1 MHDACTCQIESKSQH
16 VLQNDSLAVW
26 SLLHRLKLPL
36 PANGSV
42 CDSGTA
48 VALILAHLNNL
59 ISLSFKVP
67 EYSQRNQ
74 STTYLTA
81 LGAVLRQSVL
91 PSPPSTSSPPF
102 TRFQNLSSATITLPT
117 WEKDASQTQQ
127 HDHLSDILAILYAP
141 NLETFDLTFQS
152 PPNALVP
159 QWPLP
164 HHPPRA
170 ANLAV
175 LRLHCTRTPSTF
187 LAHLLACTPHL
198 RTFELEATLPLA
210 LLTPRR
216 DDAGAASA
224 TARWCAAEADDDGT
238 RFHGGILATALARHC
253 GAELRSL
260 RVSVRTAEPPLY
272 LAEPVLPARTAVATP
287 LLLDDDGCCC
297 CDVGREDGAQDDG
310 DDETGLASMR
320 GLRVLNVA
328 VAVLLGWWPNGAAA
342 REGLARVLPSGLQ
355 ELWLREDMSW
365 WQDYAWHAV
374 HVVRAVEALLESG
387 RARELVK
394 IVIVMRGA
402 KGGPGW
408 WSEESVEL
416 LVKFCAAKGMAA
428 EFRERD
434 AVAV

>member
-16 VLQNDSLAVW
+16 VLHNDSPAVW
-26 SLLHRLKLPL
+26 SLLHGLKLPL
-36 PANGSV
+36 PANGNA

-48 VALILAHLNNL
+48 VALILAHLSNL

-67 EYSQRNQ
+67 EHSQHNQ

-91 PSPPSTSSPPF
+91 PSPPSASSSPF

-117 WEKDASQTQQ
+117 WEKDATQTQ
-127 HDHLSDILAILYAP
+127 HDHLTNILAILYAP
-141 NLETFDLTFQS
+141 NLKTFDFTFQS
-152 PPNALVP
+152 PPHTCIPN
-159 QWPLP
+159 WPLP

-187 LAHLLACTPHL
+187 LAHLLACTPFL

-216 DDAGAASA
+216 DDNAAA
-224 TARWCAAEADDDGT
+224 AWCADDDGT
-238 RFHGGILATALARHC
+238 RFHGGILASALARHC
-253 GAELRSL
+253 TKLRSL

-272 LAEPVLPARTAVATP
+272 LAEPVLPARTAIATP
-287 LLLDDDGCCC
+287 LLLDDCNS
-297 CDVGREDGAQDDG
+297 CDVSREGRRSIQDDDDDD
-310 DDETGLASMR
+310 DDEAGLASMR
-320 GLRVLNVA
+320 KLRVLNVA
-328 VAVLLGWWPNGAAA
+328 MPVLLGWWPNGTA
-342 REGLARVLPSGLQ
+342 REGLLARVLPSGLQ

-374 HVVRAVEALLESG
+374 HVVRAIEALLESG
-387 RARELVK
+387 RARELVR

-402 KGGPGW
+402 KGGQGW
-408 WSEESVEL
+408 WSEESMEL
-416 LVKFCAAKGMAA
+416 LKDFCAAKGMVV

-434 AVAV
+434 AVDM